1 MFQYN
6 NLDSSLHK
14 ENFVSYGKDPVG
26 LAVLYTACQE
36 EGEKVVQS
44 RIAAAGI
51 LASLPLGIRRSHPL
65 GYDLN
70 VEYYGELT
78 ARYTLEKF
86 TSSGVAA

>member
-51 LASLPLGIRRSHPL
+51 S
-65 GYDLN
+65 
-70 VEYYGELT
+70 
-78 ARYTLEKF
+78 
-86 TSSGVAA
+86 

>member
-6 NLDSSLHK
+6 NLDSSSHK

-26 LAVLYTACQE
+26 LAALYTACQE
-36 EGEKVVQS
+36 EGEKIVKS

-65 GYDLN
+65 GYYPN

-78 ARYTLEKF
+78 ARYILEKF